1 MTLRSTLH
9 QFKDFF
15 LVNILLI
22 LIILISFGCGEARPF
37 KSFSSEKGKSEEEFL
52 VDSNKC
58 EKEKDKYSNKIQGRE
73 FGFEG
78 QDTGYLGC
86 MKLEGWSKKPI

>member
-1 MTLRSTLH
+1 MV
-9 QFKDFF
+9 K
-15 LVNILLI
+15 ILCI
-22 LIILISFGCGEARPF
+22 FIVLIIFGCADVYTFDKFTNDEE
-37 KSFSSEKGKSEEEFL
+37 KSKKDFL
-52 VDSNKC
+52 VDSEKC

-86 MKLEGWSKKPI
+86 MRLKGWSKKSI

>member
-1 MTLRSTLH
+1 M
-9 QFKDFF
+9 
-15 LVNILLI
+15 
-22 LIILISFGCGEARPF
+22 LIILISFGCGEVPAF
-37 KSFSSEKGKSEEEFL
+37 KSFSSENGKSKEEL
-52 VDSNKC
+52 LIDSKKC

>member
-1 MTLRSTLH
+1 M
-9 QFKDFF
+9 
-15 LVNILLI
+15 
-22 LIILISFGCGEARPF
+22 LIILISFGCGEVSAF
-37 KSFSSEKGKSEEEFL
+37 KSFSSEKGKSKEEFL
-52 VDSNKC
+52 IDSKKC

>member
-1 MTLRSTLH
+1 
-9 QFKDFF
+9 
-15 LVNILLI
+15 LVNILFI
-22 LIILISFGCGEARPF
+22 LIILISFGCVEAPAF
-37 KSFSSEKGKSEEEFL
+37 KSFSSENGKSKEEFL
-52 VDSNKC
+52 IDSKKC

-86 MKLEGWSKKPI
+86 MKLEGWSKRPI

>member
-1 MTLRSTLH
+1 MAK
-9 QFKDFF
+9 FICIF
-15 LVNILLI
+15 VVLLI
-22 LIILISFGCGEARPF
+22 FGCADVYTFEKF
-37 KSFSSEKGKSEEEFL
+37 TNDKKKSKKDFL
-52 VDSNKC
+52 VDSENC

-86 MKLEGWSKKPI
+86 MRLEGWSKKST

>member
-1 MTLRSTLH
+1 MIKILC
-9 QFKDFF
+9 FF
-15 LVNILLI
+15 IV
-22 LIILISFGCGEARPF
+22 LIIFGCVDVDNFDNFTHEE
-37 KSFSSEKGKSEEEFL
+37 KKGKKNFLADSE
-52 VDSNKC
+52 KC

-86 MKLEGWSKKPI
+86 MRLKGWSKKNI

>member
-1 MTLRSTLH
+1 M
-9 QFKDFF
+9 
-15 LVNILLI
+15 VNILFI
-22 LIILISFGCGEARPF
+22 LIILISFGCGESPTF
-37 KSFSSEKGKSEEEFL
+37 KNFSSENGKSKEEFL
-52 VDSNKC
+52 VDSKTC

-78 QDTGYLGC
+78 QDTGFLGC

>member
-1 MTLRSTLH
+1 M
-9 QFKDFF
+9 
-15 LVNILLI
+15 
-22 LIILISFGCGEARPF
+22 LIILISFGCGEVPAF
-37 KSFSSEKGKSEEEFL
+37 KSFSSEKGKSKEESL
-52 VDSNKC
+52 IDSKKC

>member
-1 MTLRSTLH
+1 MI
-9 QFKDFF
+9 K
-15 LVNILLI
+15 ILFTF
-22 LIILISFGCGEARPF
+22 IILISFGCGEAPLF
-37 KSFSSEKGKSEEEFL
+37 KNFSSQKGKSKEEFL
-52 VDSNKC
+52 IDSRKC

>member
-1 MTLRSTLH
+1 MMTVLLKFREI
-9 QFKDFF
+9 FF
-15 LVNILLI
+15 MVKKLSALAITFIL
-22 LIILISFGCGEARPF
+22 GCAEAPPF
-37 KSFSSEKGKSEEEFL
+37 EKFSHIEGKGKEEFL
-52 VDSNKC
+52 IDSEKC

-86 MKLEGWSKKPI
+86 MKLEGWSQKSI

>member
-1 MTLRSTLH
+1 M
-9 QFKDFF
+9 
-15 LVNILLI
+15 
-22 LIILISFGCGEARPF
+22 LIILILFGCGEVPAF
-37 KSFSSEKGKSEEEFL
+37 KSFSSEKGKSKEEFL
-52 VDSNKC
+52 IDSKKC

-86 MKLEGWSKKPI
+86 MKLESWSKKPI

>member
-1 MTLRSTLH
+1 MVKNLCV
-9 QFKDFF
+9 
-15 LVNILLI
+15 LVAIFIL
-22 LIILISFGCGEARPF
+22 GCAEAPPF
-37 KSFSSEKGKSEEEFL
+37 EKFSHEEGKGQEEFL
-52 VDSNKC
+52 VDSEKC

-86 MKLEGWSKKPI
+86 MKLEGWSKKAI